1 LNTNRPRAARVRRA
15 TPPRASA
22 ALCIYADLV
31 EAVRVPVM
39 LVGPHGEVLAANRA
53 LRERLGGRV
62 AATVRETA
70 LEYDEALA
78 GRYDR
83 CASAEVVRYAGGH
96 AVHEIVHVAPFD
108 VGACLTIEDRTR
120 LTELES
126 SHAQTTRLASLGF
139 MVAGVC
145 HEVSNP
151 LAAVSSMLQI
161 LQSRRGVSA
170 ETLDRG
176 LASIA
181 ANIAR
186 VLAITRKLGDFSRV
200 GGEGLVPVPI
210 DDAMQEAIM
219 LLRHSA
225 WGGAVKV
232 DYRGLRDGR
241 TRAHTGQV
249 QQVLFNVLL
258 NAAQAMQGTGF
269 IEAETCMLGEER
281 LCVTVRDRGSGIA
294 SEHLPKVFEPFF
306 TTKGTGEGTGLG
318 LAISSEIVHELGGRI
333 SVENHPE
340 GGARVVIELPRWRNE
355 PA

>member
-1 LNTNRPRAARVRRA
+1 MNPNRSRAARVRRA
-15 TPPRASA
+15 ALPRAPVVPHV
-22 ALCIYADLV
+22 YAELV
-31 EAVRVPVM
+31 EAVHAPVM
-39 LVGPHGEVLAANRA
+39 LVGPHGEILAANRA
-53 LRERLGGRV
+53 MRERLGGHV

-78 GRYDR
+78 GRYD
-83 CASAEVVRYAGGH
+83 CLASAQVVRHCGGH
-96 AVHEIVHVAPFD
+96 AVHETVHVVPFEA
-108 VGACLTIEDRTR
+108 GACLTIEDRTR

-139 MVAGVC
+139 LVAGVC

-181 ANIAR
+181 ANVAR

-200 GGEGLVPVPI
+200 GGEGLVPVAI
-210 DDAMQEAIM
+210 DDAMQEAVM

-232 DYRGLRDGR
+232 DYRGLPDCR
-241 TRAHTGQV
+241 TRAHAGQV

-269 IEAETCMLGEER
+269 IEAETRPLGEER
-281 LCVTVRDRGSGIA
+281 LCVTVRDRGPGIA

-306 TTKGTGEGTGLG
+306 TTKSAGEGTGLA

-340 GGARVVIELPRWRNE
+340 GGARVVVDLLRWRNE